1 MSSFTQSQFLSTPRR
16 PRSSHISLD
25 RQGLVS
31 DLAGVPV
38 VSVDFYLSQRCAQ
51 FPVNRDTFDLLLQ
64 ALEKSKF
71 ITADG
76 SLVDFDEPRPSSDSR
91 QPEAFIRLK
100 RVATRIKDAAALIP
114 KHPPPKSDTPGPDFF
129 LEQNIT
135 QQIYHGYHI
144 LRNDPRRM
152 WTFGISIQDDQ
163 CRFWYFS
170 RSHTCVT
177 AEFNF
182 IEDAKPLIHF
192 LYAMTCASEEQLG
205 FDSSMELVIEGGLA
219 QYKIKVREKVYQTL
233 AVLSDYKADVISGR
247 AARVWEVKELNE
259 KGKQIGQRRALK
271 DSWLDDNSNSEKSVL
286 DELKRKING
295 AGNLDDM
302 ALFNKCFMQI
312 LEGGPVLDSF
322 GDDAVAEE
330 LAADDIEEIMSVLPG
345 SVGLTIKRNVQQ
357 SSQHAFSQESISTAN
372 TISSTN
378 RDILRWTVPG
388 SFPKRAHHRTVFEL
402 VGIPYYDLESI
413 PIMLQV
419 IDDAAQALGLLWKYG
434 FVHRD
439 ISSGNVYW
447 DPDSKSGK
455 LSDFEFAKE
464 MSDQT
469 FHNVKTGTTQFMA
482 VEVALGFYKS
492 RPLRT
497 RVHKNPPITV
507 ANMHFCHNPLH
518 DLESLWWLLIWSF
531 IHLIPVDN
539 SSTLQ
544 DQQIAADAL
553 FLPVSMINRAG
564 CLYNGELERYIEQL
578 DTRIQEFAELVIF
591 LALDLVAEYER
602 VEKTIPILLSM
613 FGPVHKVFRDSIA
626 SSLRAHPF
634 PDNLELK
641 FIVTTSSKQ
650 VLDLPAPGPADL
662 TPELTPSKK
671 AKTVP
676 APEPSK
682 VSQGIRPKRVK
693 KVVTSPKKKPPK
705 KDKGSAS

>member
-1 MSSFTQSQFLSTPRR
+1 MSFSIQSQFSSTPRR
-16 PRSSHISLD
+16 PRSSQISLETHGLKAT

-38 VSVDFYLSQRCAQ
+38 VSVDFYLNHRCPQ
-51 FPVNRDTFDLLLQ
+51 LPVNKDAFSQLLQ

-76 SLVDFDEPRPSSDSR
+76 SLVDFDEPRSSDSR
-91 QPEAFIRLK
+91 QPESFIRLK
-100 RVATRIKDAAALIP
+100 QVATRITDAARLIP
-114 KHPPPKSDTPGPDFF
+114 NHPPPKSDTPGPDFF

-152 WTFGISIQDDQ
+152 WTFGISIQNNR

-192 LYAMTCASEEQLG
+192 LYAITYASEEQLG

-219 QYKIKVREKVYQTL
+219 QYKIKVGEKMYQTL

-286 DELKRKING
+286 DELKRKINE
-295 AGNLDDM
+295 AGDSDDL

-322 GDDAVAEE
+322 GHDIVAEE
-330 LAADDIEEIMSVLPG
+330 LAADDIEEVMSVLPG
-345 SVGLTIKRNVQQ
+345 SVGLTMKRNVQQ
-357 SSQHAFSQESISTAN
+357 SSQHAFSQGSIPTAN

-378 RDILRWTVPG
+378 RDILRWIVPQ

-419 IDDAAQALGLLWKYG
+419 IDDAAQAIGLLWKYG

-469 FHNVKTGTTQFMA
+469 VHNVKTGTVQFMA
-482 VEVALGFYKS
+482 VEVASGLYKS
-492 RPLRT
+492 LPLASRSDPDPDPDP
-497 RVHKNPPITV
+497 RK
-507 ANMHFCHNPLH
+507 HFWHNPLH
-518 DLESLWWLLIWSF
+518 DLESLLWMLIWSF

-544 DQQIAADAL
+544 EQQNAADAI
-553 FLPVSMINRAG
+553 FLSTSLISRAG
-564 CLYNGELERYIEQL
+564 CLYNRELQKYIKQL
-578 DTRIQEFAELVIF
+578 DTRIQPSARLLNF
-591 LALDLVAEYER
+591 LAQDLVAEYER
-602 VEKTIPILLSM
+602 VEKIIPIPPNM
-613 FGPVHKVFRDSIA
+613 FDPVHKVFRDSIT

-641 FIVTTSSKQ
+641 FIFTTSSKQ
-650 VLDLPAPGPADL
+650 APDLPPPGPADL
-662 TPELTPSKK
+662 TPETPSKK
-671 AKTVP
+671 ARTV
-676 APEPSK
+676 
-682 VSQGIRPKRVK
+682 R
-693 KVVTSPKKKPPK
+693 
-705 KDKGSAS
+705 